1 MLKSVLTILSGNA
14 AASLL
19 LLLRNLAVAALIPVA
34 DYGVAATFA
43 IVMAVVEMAT
53 DLGLHQQIVQSDKGE
68 DPRFQAGLQGFQA
81 LRGVIA
87 GGLLFALA
95 APLASFMGVPEV
107 TGAYQI
113 LALVPVLNGFQHFD
127 MHRQTRDM
135 VFGPLMLTRAL
146 PALVSLAV
154 VWPLAPWLG
163 DARVMLWAILI
174 QAGAMMM
181 LSHVTAKRPYSVV
194 FDGKII
200 RESLSFGWPLL
211 VNGALLFAVFQGD
224 KIIVGR
230 VMGMEALA
238 LLALGFTL
246 TLTPTQVLT
255 RSVQNFFLPQLSR
268 RDAGF
273 ARLAQGTQEVA
284 LWIALML
291 LVAVGLVAP
300 VLIDLLFG
308 AKYAGLVPLLIWLA
322 LMQALRMARAG
333 IATVALALGATQ
345 IAMWGNLIR
354 VALLPVVWWVAV
366 QGATLQALIWIGIAG
381 ELAGY
386 ALTLALLHRR
396 MGMPVVWPPQ
406 IGAALLMGMVAALAG
421 LEQGLTWGLLVVGL
435 LCLCA
440 LPSLRARLIPGTQKR
455 HQVNP

>member
-1 MLKSVLTILSGNA
+1 MRRSVLTILSGNA
-14 AASLL
+14 ATALL

-68 DPRFQAGLQGFQA
+68 APRFQAGLQGFQA

-87 GGLLFALA
+87 GAVLFLLA
-95 APLASFMGVPEV
+95 APLAVFMGVPEV

-127 MHRQTRDM
+127 IHRLTRGM

-146 PALVSLAV
+146 PALVSLV
-154 VWPLAPWLG
+154 MVWPLAAWLG

-174 QAGAMMM
+174 QAGGMLA
-181 LSHVTAKRPYSVV
+181 LSHLTSKRPYAIA
-194 FDGKII
+194 FDGGVI

-273 ARLAQGTQEVA
+273 ARLAQGTQEAA
-284 LWIALML
+284 LWVALML
-291 LVAVGLVAP
+291 LVAVGLIAP
-300 VLIDLLFG
+300 ALIDLLFG

-366 QGATLQALIWIGIAG
+366 QGGTLQALIWVGIAG

-386 ALTLALLHRR
+386 ALTLVLLHRR
-396 MGMPVVWPPQ
+396 MGTPVVWAPQ
-406 IGAALLMGMVAALAG
+406 LGAALMMGLIAVLAW
-421 LEQGLTWGLLVVGL
+421 LDQGLTLGLCVVAVA
-435 LCLCA
+435 CLGV
-440 LPSLRARLIPGTQKR
+440 LPVLRARLFPGPQD
-455 HQVNP
+455 QVSP